1 MPTPMPSGHPSAL
14 RSTIR
19 SLLVPFVVATLLV
32 LGLPAAASAH
42 TSTATPV
49 AAKSSVSTA
58 QKAKA
63 AKAATAKAAKVKVA
77 KRIQTALKVAKQQK
91 GDPYR
96 YGAAG
101 PNAFD
106 CSGLI
111 YYSYRKAG
119 ISVPRTSGQQAA
131 HARRI
136 SKGNLKRGDL
146 MFFHNSG
153 RVYHAAIFLGWK
165 DGRAQLLHSPGSG
178 KRVQVVRTWTTQW
191 FGGTLRG

>member
-1 MPTPMPSGHPSAL
+1 MLTHAPTRLP
-14 RSTIR
+14 IR
-19 SLLVPFVVATLLV
+19 AFAQLFVMLAVAAGLV
-32 LGLPAAASAH
+32 LAGPTGDASAAS
-42 TSTATPV
+42 TTKVRNATN
-49 AAKSSVSTA
+49 
-58 QKAKA
+58 
-63 AKAATAKAAKVKVA
+63 
-77 KRIQTALKVAKQQK
+77 IALNQK

-136 SKGNLKRGDL
+136 AKGNLKRGDL

-165 DGRAQLLHSPGSG
+165 DGRAQLLHSPGTG